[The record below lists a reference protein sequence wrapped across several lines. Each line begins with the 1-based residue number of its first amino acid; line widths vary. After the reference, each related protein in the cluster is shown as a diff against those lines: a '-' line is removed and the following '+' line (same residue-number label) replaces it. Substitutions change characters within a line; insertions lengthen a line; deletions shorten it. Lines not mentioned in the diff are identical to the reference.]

1 MTRFSIGEAL
11 GAAFKLMRQRPAA
24 VFVWGALIIGP
35 TLAFM
40 PMMMATMS
48 QFVTSLETQS
58 ASGIDPATAPF
69 PTGALAG
76 MIGMQLA
83 FGLLNL
89 LQLFAVIVVYPAIM
103 RAVIRPL
110 ERSWFSMRVSMDEVR
125 VALVAG
131 AVFGG
136 FYIVMMIAMMLVMVA
151 GIFVIGTGSGSDAN
165 GVAVAI
171 MMSVLM
177 LAMMVIVL
185 CLLPRFSLMA
195 PATLMTRRFAFAE
208 GWRMAKGQWGRLI
221 GLQLS
226 VIAIILL
233 VELVLFVVVVS
244 VAMLVA
250 SAGLGVTLPDTNSS
264 EMPSAVLDAIWA
276 MWWPLFVV
284 GGLALCAFY
293 GAVMTLSTAS
303 QASACL
309 QLARPQEIN
318 SRTGWGVTLRR
329 RGSVR

>member
-40 PMMMATMS
+40 PMMLATMS
-48 QFVTSLETQS
+48 RFVTTMEAQT

-69 PTGALAG
+69 PAEALAG

-89 LQLFAVIVVYPAIM
+89 LQLFALIVVYPAIM
-103 RAVIRPL
+103 RAIIRPQ

-136 FYIVMMIAMMLVMVA
+136 CYIVMMIAMMLVMVV
-151 GIFVIGTGSGSDAN
+151 GMFVIGTGTGSESS

-171 MMSVLM
+171 MMAVLM
-177 LAMMVIVL
+177 LAMMVAIL
-185 CLLPRFSLMA
+185 CVLPRFSLMA
-195 PATLMTRRFAFAE
+195 PASLMTRRFAFAE

-233 VELVLFVVVVS
+233 VELVLFVVVIA

-250 SAGLGVTLPDTNSS
+250 STGATLPDANTS
-264 EMPSAVLDAIWA
+264 EMPFAVLDAIWA
-276 MWWPLFVV
+276 TWWPLFAA

-309 QLARPQEIN
+309 QLAGPKRD
-318 SRTGWGVTLRR
+318 
-329 RGSVR
+329 

>member
-40 PMMMATMS
+40 PMMLATMS
-48 QFVTSLETQS
+48 RFVTTMEAQT

-69 PTGALAG
+69 PAEAFAG

-89 LQLFAVIVVYPAIM
+89 LQLFALIVVYPAIM
-103 RAVIRPL
+103 RAIIRPL

-131 AVFGG
+131 VVFGG
-136 FYIVMMIAMMLVMVA
+136 CYIVMMIAMMLVMVV
-151 GIFVIGTGSGSDAN
+151 GMFVIGAGTGSESS

-171 MMSVLM
+171 VMAVLM
-177 LAMMVIVL
+177 LAMMVAIV
-185 CLLPRFSLMA
+185 CVLPRFSLMA
-195 PATLMTRRFAFAE
+195 PASLMTRRFAFAE

-233 VELVLFVVVVS
+233 VELVLFVIVVA
-244 VAMLVA
+244 VAMLLA
-250 SAGLGVTLPDTNSS
+250 SSGFGATLPDANTS
-264 EMPSAVLDAIWA
+264 EMPFAVLDAIWA
-276 MWWPLFVV
+276 TWWPLFAS

-309 QLARPQEIN
+309 QLARPEEIN
-318 SRTGWGVTLRR
+318 SGTG
-329 RGSVR
+329 

>member
-40 PMMMATMS
+40 PMILATMS
-48 QFVTSLETQS
+48 RFVTTMEAQS
-58 ASGIDPATAPF
+58 ASGVDPATAPF
-69 PTGALAG
+69 PAEALAG

-83 FGLLNL
+83 FGILNL
-89 LQLFAVIVVYPAIM
+89 LQLFALIVVYPAIM
-103 RAVIRPL
+103 RAIIRPQ

-136 FYIVMMIAMMLVMVA
+136 FYIVMMIAMVLVMVV
-151 GIFVIGTGSGSDAN
+151 GILVIGTGTGSDAS
-165 GVAVAI
+165 GLAVAI

-177 LAMMVIVL
+177 LAMMVVIL
-185 CLLPRFSLMA
+185 CVLPRFSLMA
-195 PATLMTRRFAFAE
+195 PASLMTRRFAFAE
-208 GWRMAKGQWGRLI
+208 GWRMAKGHWGRLI

-226 VIAIILL
+226 VIAIILM
-233 VELVLFVVVVS
+233 VELVLFVVVIA

-250 SAGLGVTLPDTNSS
+250 STGATLPDANTS
-264 EMPSAVLDAIWA
+264 EMPFAVLDAIWA
-276 MWWPLFVV
+276 TWWPLFAA

-293 GAVMTLSTAS
+293 GAVITLSTAS

-309 QLARPQEIN
+309 QLAGPKRD
-318 SRTGWGVTLRR
+318 
-329 RGSVR
+329 

>member
-40 PMMMATMS
+40 PMMLATMS
-48 QFVTSLETQS
+48 RFVATMEAQS

-69 PTGALAG
+69 PAEALAG

-89 LQLFAVIVVYPAIM
+89 LQLFALIVVYPAIM
-103 RAVIRPL
+103 RAIIRPL

-136 FYIVMMIAMMLVMVA
+136 CYIVMMIAMMLVMVV
-151 GIFVIGTGSGSDAN
+151 GIFVIGTGTGSDAN

-177 LAMMVIVL
+177 LAMMVVIL
-185 CLLPRFSLMA
+185 CVLPRFSLMA
-195 PATLMTRRFAFAE
+195 PASLMTRRFAFAE

-233 VELVLFVVVVS
+233 VELVLFVVVVA

-250 SAGLGVTLPDTNSS
+250 GTGFGATLPDPGTS
-264 EMPSAVLDAIWA
+264 EMPFAVLDAVWA
-276 MWWPLFVV
+276 TWWPLFAA
-284 GGLALCAFY
+284 GSLAMCAFY

-309 QLARPQEIN
+309 QLARPEEIN
-318 SRTGWGVTLRR
+318 SGTG
-329 RGSVR
+329 

>member
-24 VFVWGALIIGP
+24 VFVWGALIISP

-40 PMMMATMS
+40 PVMLATMS
-48 QFVTSLETQS
+48 RFVTTMEAQS

-69 PTGALAG
+69 PAEALAG

-89 LQLFAVIVVYPAIM
+89 LQLFALIVVYPAIM
-103 RAVIRPL
+103 RAIIRPQ

-131 AVFGG
+131 AVLGG
-136 FYIVMMIAMMLVMVA
+136 FYIVMMIAMMLVMVV
-151 GIFVIGTGSGSDAN
+151 GIFVIGAGSGSDASA
-165 GVAVAI
+165 VTVAI
-171 MMSVLM
+171 MMPVLM
-177 LAMMVIVL
+177 LAIMAIVL
-185 CLLPRFSLMA
+185 CVLPRFSLMA
-195 PATLMTRRFAFAE
+195 PASLMTRRFAFAE

-233 VELVLFVVVVS
+233 VELVLFVIVVA

-250 SAGLGVTLPDTNSS
+250 SAGLGATLPDANTS
-264 EMPSAVLDAIWA
+264 EMPFAVLDAIWA
-276 MWWPLFVV
+276 AWWPLFAL
-284 GGLALCAFY
+284 GGLALCALY
-293 GAVMTLSTAS
+293 GAVLTLSTAS

-309 QLARPQEIN
+309 QLARPQ
-318 SRTGWGVTLRR
+318 
-329 RGSVR
+329 